1 MKIDIE
7 GKKVE
12 EEFVTLRIRVANSEL
27 KDLNRGAYLVVAQR
41 NGIDLA
47 GARTAQEIIE
57 DALGIEEAQ
66 GQRLDA
72 LKRFVAPFAL
82 SADGGAYSVVGS
94 PYFDEGEHLDDDGD
108 MIFEATWVRLP
119 ELELSSYDPVE
130 ISVDPIEVSEEELEA
145 HMREIADSYKTVERD
160 KGRTVVEDGAVV
172 QISMECLKDG
182 QPMPQLSFE
191 KRLYRAGSGQMP
203 AGFDEALMGSVV
215 GDTVHVDFVLPARE
229 QLDGTLSGPSIAGD
243 VKIEAIM
250 REVDRV
256 LTDEFVANNI
266 PNASSLDELREW
278 SRREIA
284 QKKSGQQR
292 HMRNFAAAGE
302 LAKRLV
308 GSIPDSAFD
317 AVADQMMDTLREQAR
332 AERTTV
338 DELLKAQGSNEE
350 QYRMM
355 SLMQARTQLRQGAAL
370 DAWARHFDLEV
381 DDGDI
386 DTFFASSAPKAE
398 QAAQMRNEIERGG
411 LSYLAREGALR
422 LKASEDAVARAI
434 VREGA
439 GRAAASVSGIEM

>member
-12 EEFVTLRIRVANSEL
+12 EEFVTLRVRIAESEL

-47 GARTAQEIIE
+47 GERTAQEIIE
-57 DALGIEEAQ
+57 DALGVEEAQ
-66 GQRLDA
+66 NQRLDA

-82 SADGGAYSVVGS
+82 SDDDGAYSVVGS
-94 PYFDEGEHLDDDGD
+94 PYFDEGEHLDGNGD

-130 ISVDPIEVSEEELEA
+130 ISIAPVEVSEEELEA

-160 KGRTVVEDGAVV
+160 KSRNVVEDGAVV

-182 QPMPQLSFE
+182 KPLPQMSFK

-203 AGFDEALMGSVV
+203 AGFDESLAGAKV
-215 GDTVHVDFVLPARE
+215 GDTVRVDFVLPARE
-229 QLDGTLSGPSIAGD
+229 QLDGTMSGPSIAGE

-256 LTDEFVANNI
+256 LTDEFVADNI
-266 PNASSLDELREW
+266 PDVSSLGELREQ

-308 GSIPDSAFD
+308 GSLPDSTFD

-338 DELLKAQGSNEE
+338 DELLKAQGTNEE

-370 DAWARHFDLEV
+370 DAWARHFGLTV

-386 DTFFASSAPKAE
+386 DAFFASSAPKAE
-398 QAAQMRNEIERGG
+398 QAARMRDEIERGG
-411 LSYLAREGALR
+411 FSYLAREGALR

-434 VREGA
+434 VHEGA
-439 GRAAASVSGIEM
+439 ERVAASAGETEM